1 MAWMQL
7 SWGSSHLC
15 KLSGSLGSAGE
26 HRDAV
31 VDFHGKAE
39 RGHPGMRTRSGI
51 LEFQLITGTSFL
63 PQSVGP
69 SRSLGY
75 I

>member
-7 SWGSSHLC
+7 SWGSSLP
-15 KLSGSLGSAGE
+15 KLSGPLGSAGE

-31 VDFHGKAE
+31 VDFRGKSE
-39 RGHPGMRTRSGI
+39 RGHPGMRTRSGV
-51 LEFQLITGTSFL
+51 LEFQFITGTSFL

-69 SRSLGY
+69 SRSLG
-75 I
+75 